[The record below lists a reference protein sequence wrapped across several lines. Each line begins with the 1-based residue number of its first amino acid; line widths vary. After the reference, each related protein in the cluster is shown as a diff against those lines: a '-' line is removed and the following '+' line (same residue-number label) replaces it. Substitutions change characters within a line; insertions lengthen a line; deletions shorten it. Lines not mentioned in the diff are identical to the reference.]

1 MTSERKE
8 STRIVAERYWRITVE
23 RYYDWTSNEGE
34 AKTARTNGYEVVGPY
49 VLTLEGADDQ

>member
-1 MTSERKE
+1 MAGKE
-8 STRIVAERYWRITVE
+8 NTGTVSVPERYWRITVE

-49 VLTLEGADDQ
+49 VLTLEVTDDQ